1 MEVLATNWLSGFA
14 NYAYEEIGQTFTG
27 TVRRGAP
34 RSKISAGLR
43 AEWDN
48 GLSGEIS
55 YYYVGAATYPIA
67 QTFTNLAALPGTGV
81 LVPLDR
87 VGSYNLLNLRAGYR
101 IWQQKAAAGYL
112 REAELALSVFNALN
126 DTHKEHPLGDVIGRR
141 VMGWVTLRF

>member
-1 MEVLATNWLSGFA
+1 M
-14 NYAYEEIGQTFTG
+14 
-27 TVRRGAP
+27 
-34 RSKISAGLR
+34 
-43 AEWDN
+43 
-48 GLSGEIS
+48 SGEIS